1 MNWIIG
7 VIRLNSNEYQGTGQQ
22 NIDDIYACEMQ
33 DAMAYEQQMYE
44 EQMQSLMYEDMQ
56 MEPQPVNEAPV
67 QNVPDKVQASVQDEP
82 EKTEGKHAETESDE
96 KENPERQLFFDVFGG
111 LEMPKELDGL
121 FREEV
126 YVTRV
131 VIIENR
137 EILRVDISSRH
148 IISRPNIEKAE
159 EALRKHIFGKRRY
172 TVQIREHYDLST
184 QYNLEAIVRA
194 YEKSILYD
202 IKSFSNVGYRLI
214 SRSVGDWYCD
224 ADVITI
230 AIEDSKIAHIHADKI
245 KHYMEEMFHDR
256 FDMNVNVAFEFN
268 EADKEKL
275 RRASALVEQQK
286 IDAILSNLRDH
297 GDIIVD
303 GQAVGK
309 EQLAV
314 SKSSE
319 KAAGEKKTE
328 TKAAL
333 ATAGDN
339 AQKPAGKEAF
349 GRRKRYSDD
358 PDVFIGRD
366 VEGQLLEISSINDGI
381 GEVVIHGQIMNTEE
395 RELRNGKI
403 ILYDIKSFSNVG
415 YRLISRSVGDWYC
428 DADVITI
435 AIEDSKIAHIHADK
449 IKHYMEEMFHD
460 RFDMNVNVAFE
471 FNEADKE
478 KLRRA
483 SALVEQQKIDAILS
497 NLRDHGDI
505 IVDGQAVGKEQLAVS
520 KSSEKAAGEKKTE
533 TKAALATAGD
543 NAQKPAGKEAFGR
556 RKRYSDDPDVFIGR
570 DVEGQLLEISS
581 INDGIGEV
589 VIHGQIMNTE
599 ERELRNGK
607 IILTGYITDFTDTI
621 GFKMFCSPEDMEV
634 YREEIQKG
642 KFYRMK
648 GLAEFDSYAKEV
660 MICRVLGMKHI
671 QDFRVPRMDTYPEKR
686 VELHMHTKMSEMD
699 SVVDI
704 ETIVKRASDWGHPA
718 IAITDHGV
726 VQAFPIANHT
736 KGLRK
741 DFKIIYGVEGY
752 FVDDLKDLVKNS
764 RNQSLD
770 SEYVVFDIETTGLSK
785 KHNKIIEI
793 GAVKVK
799 DGEVVD
805 TFSEFINPGVPIPY
819 QIEQLT
825 SINDDMV
832 KDAPM
837 YDVIV
842 PRFVEFCG
850 DDIVVAHNASFDT
863 GFVKKNAE
871 ELGLRFDNTVLDTMT
886 LSHIL
891 LPELGKF
898 TLDRVCKEL
907 KVVNA
912 HHHRAIDDA
921 EATSKVFFKL
931 LDMLKERDVKTM
943 DDLNVLGSTSPDA
956 IKKDKTYHGIILAKN
971 EIGRVNLYRLIS
983 ESHLTYFARRP
994 RMPMSLINKYREGL
1008 ILGSAC
1014 EAGELFRAIVDDA
1027 PDEEIVR
1034 LVNWF
1039 DYLEIQPI
1047 GNNEFM
1053 TRDTRNPKTM
1063 DDLIE
1068 YNKRIVELGEM
1079 FNKPV
1084 VATCDVHFLNPEDYI
1099 YRAIIMK
1106 SKGFDDADMQ
1116 PPLYFRTT
1124 EEMLAEFQYLGSDKA
1139 REVVI
1144 TNTNMIADMVERIE
1158 PVRPD
1163 KAPPIIENSD
1173 QTLTDICYTKAH
1185 QIYGPELPPQVQERL
1200 DRELHS
1206 IISNG
1211 FAVMY
1216 IIAQK
1221 LVWDSNDHGYLVGSR
1236 GSVGSSF
1243 VATMA
1248 GITEVNPLSAH
1259 YICPKCHF
1267 VDFDSELVKSYSG
1280 MSGCDMPDRD
1290 CPNCGT
1296 PLIKEGHDIP
1306 FETFLG
1312 FNGDKEP
1319 DIDLN
1324 FSGEYQSKAHAY
1336 TEVLFGKGK
1345 AFKAGTVGGVAEKTA
1360 FGYVYNY
1367 FKDHSK
1373 EELMAEAKASGM
1385 DEKAAKKYA
1394 EENATV
1400 TKRRCEMERLALG
1413 CTGVRRTTGQ
1423 HPGGMIVLPRHEEI
1437 YSFTPIQHPANDVTS
1452 DIITSHFEYHSI
1464 DHNLLKLDIL
1474 GHDDPTMI
1482 RRLEDL
1488 TGLDATKIRLDD
1500 KDVME
1505 LFHSTKS
1512 LGITPEDINGIPLGS
1527 LGVPEFG
1534 TDFAMQMLIDA
1545 KPTCFSDLVRIAG
1558 LAHGTDVWLGNAQE
1572 LIKSGKCT
1580 ISTAICCRDDIMV
1593 YLIHMGLDAGLAF
1606 NIMEKVR
1613 KGIVAKGKCDKWED
1627 WKAEMAA
1634 HGVPD
1639 WYVWSCQKIKYMFP
1653 KAHAAAYVMMAWRI
1667 AWFKVNYPL
1676 EYYTAFF
1683 SIRADDFSYEMMCFG
1698 KERVLFHINEI
1709 SKVDKSKR
1717 SAKDEGKL
1725 KDLKI
1730 VLEMYARG
1738 YDFVPIDIYKAKAD
1752 RFQIIDGKIMPS
1764 FASIEGMGE
1773 KAAQQLYEA
1782 AQKGP
1787 FLSKEEINERAKI
1800 GKGAIEKMSELGILD
1815 GMPETNQLSLFD
1827 FM

>member
-1 MNWIIG
+1 M
-7 VIRLNSNEYQGTGQQ
+7 
-22 NIDDIYACEMQ
+22 YANEMQ
-33 DAMAYEQQMYE
+33 AQMDYEAQMAEQEMYESQMYA
-44 EQMQSLMYEDMQ
+44 DMQ
-56 MEPQPVNEAPV
+56 QDSASYIQADVHDSDWHIADDMEEDAEDEDVVSDGAGGDMAEGCEADADTSEGSVSGNE
-67 QNVPDKVQASVQDEP
+67 QAE
-82 EKTEGKHAETESDE
+82 
-96 KENPERQLFFDVFGG
+96 LFMTVFPGV
-111 LEMPKELDGL
+111 EMTKELAGL
-121 FREEV
+121 FTEV
-126 YVTRV
+126 YVTKVTIYDSR
-131 VIIENR
+131 N
-137 EILRVDISSRH
+137 ILQIDIRSRH

-159 EALRKHIFGKRRY
+159 ESIRKFVFGNKRY
-172 TVQIREHYDLST
+172 TVQIREHYTLST
-184 QYNLEAIVRA
+184 QYNLEAIVKA
-194 YEKSILYD
+194 YQDSILYD
-202 IKSFSNVGYRLI
+202 IRSFSNVGYRLI
-214 SRSVGDWYCD
+214 SRSIGELYCD
-224 ADVITI
+224 GDAITI
-230 AIEDSKIAHIHADKI
+230 AIEDSKIAHIHAEKI
-245 KHYMEEMFHDR
+245 KAYMEEMFQER
-256 FDMNVNVAFEFN
+256 FDLNVNVAFEYS

-286 IDAILSNLRDH
+286 IDAILNNLRDH

-303 GQAVGK
+303 GKAVDKDKLG
-309 EQLAV
+309 V
-314 SKSSE
+314 SKKEDKKSE
-319 KAAGEKKTE
+319 GHKPDEKKAAPASSGGDSGQKNGGEKEK
-328 TKAAL
+328 
-333 ATAGDN
+333 
-339 AQKPAGKEAF
+339 F
-349 GRRKRYSDD
+349 GRRRRYSDD
-358 PDVFIGRD
+358 PEVFIGRD
-366 VEGQLLEISSINDGI
+366 VEGKLLEISSINDGI
-381 GEVVIHGQIMNTEE
+381 GEVVIHGQIM
-395 RELRNGKI
+395 
-403 ILYDIKSFSNVG
+403 S
-415 YRLISRSVGDWYC
+415 
-428 DADVITI
+428 
-435 AIEDSKIAHIHADK
+435 
-449 IKHYMEEMFHD
+449 
-460 RFDMNVNVAFE
+460 
-471 FNEADKE
+471 
-478 KLRRA
+478 
-483 SALVEQQKIDAILS
+483 
-497 NLRDHGDI
+497 
-505 IVDGQAVGKEQLAVS
+505 
-520 KSSEKAAGEKKTE
+520 
-533 TKAALATAGD
+533 
-543 NAQKPAGKEAFGR
+543 
-556 RKRYSDDPDVFIGR
+556 
-570 DVEGQLLEISS
+570 
-581 INDGIGEV
+581 
-589 VIHGQIMNTE
+589 TE

-837 YDVIV
+837 FDVIV

-863 GFVKKNAE
+863 GFVRMNAE
-871 ELGLRFDNTVLDTMT
+871 ELGLKFDNTVLDTMT

-921 EATSKVFFKL
+921 EATAKVFFKL

-956 IKKDKTYHGIILAKN
+956 IKKDRTYHGIILAKN

-1008 ILGSAC
+1008 IIGSAC

-1039 DYLEIQPI
+1039 DYLEIQPL

-1063 DDLIE
+1063 DDLIG

-1084 VATCDVHFLNPEDYI
+1084 VATCDVHFLDPEDYI

-1139 REVVI
+1139 KEVVI
-1144 TNTNMIADMVERIE
+1144 TNTNMIADMIERIE

-1185 QIYGPELPPQVQERL
+1185 EIYGPDLPPQVQERL

-1324 FSGEYQSKAHAY
+1324 FSGEYQAKAHAY

-1373 EELMAEAKASGM
+1373 EDLMAEAKASGM

-1613 KGIVAKGKCDKWED
+1613 KGIVAKGKCDKWDD

-1709 SKVDKSKR
+1709 SKVDKNKR

-1773 KAAQQLYEA
+1773 KAAQQLYDA

-1800 GKGAIEKMSELGILD
+1800 GKGTIEKMSELGILD

>member
-1 MNWIIG
+1 MYADEMQTQMDYEAQMAEQEMYESQMYADMQQESASYTQADVHDSDWHIADDMEED
-7 VIRLNSNEYQGTGQQ
+7 VEDEDVVSDGTGG
-22 NIDDIYACEMQ
+22 DMVEGCEA
-33 DAMAYEQQMYE
+33 DADTPEGSVSGNESNDGSATAVSDAGNEQ
-44 EQMQSLMYEDMQ
+44 
-56 MEPQPVNEAPV
+56 
-67 QNVPDKVQASVQDEP
+67 
-82 EKTEGKHAETESDE
+82 AE
-96 KENPERQLFFDVFGG
+96 LFMTVFPGV
-111 LEMPKELDGL
+111 EMTKELAGL
-121 FREEV
+121 FTEV
-126 YVTRV
+126 YVTKV
-131 VIIENR
+131 TIYDSKN
-137 EILRVDISSRH
+137 ILQVDIRSRH

-159 EALRKHIFGKRRY
+159 ECIRKFVFGNKRY
-172 TVQIREHYDLST
+172 MVQIREHYTLST
-184 QYNLEAIVRA
+184 QYNLEAIVKA
-194 YEKSILYD
+194 YQDSILYD
-202 IKSFSNVGYRLI
+202 IRSFSNVGYRLI
-214 SRSVGDWYCD
+214 SRSIGELYCD
-224 ADVITI
+224 GDAITI
-230 AIEDSKIAHIHADKI
+230 AIEDSKIAHIHAEKI
-245 KHYMEEMFHDR
+245 KAYMEEMFQER
-256 FDMNVNVAFEFN
+256 FDLNVNVAFEYS

-286 IDAILSNLRDH
+286 IDAILNNLRDH

-303 GQAVGK
+303 GKAVDKDKLG
-309 EQLAV
+309 V
-314 SKSSE
+314 SKKEDKKSE
-319 KAAGEKKTE
+319 GHKPDEKKAAPASSGGDSGQKNGGEKEK
-328 TKAAL
+328 
-333 ATAGDN
+333 
-339 AQKPAGKEAF
+339 F
-349 GRRKRYSDD
+349 GRRRRYSDD
-358 PDVFIGRD
+358 PEVFIGRD
-366 VEGQLLEISSINDGI
+366 VEGKLLEISSINDGI
-381 GEVVIHGQIMNTEE
+381 GEVVIHGQIM
-395 RELRNGKI
+395 
-403 ILYDIKSFSNVG
+403 S
-415 YRLISRSVGDWYC
+415 
-428 DADVITI
+428 
-435 AIEDSKIAHIHADK
+435 
-449 IKHYMEEMFHD
+449 
-460 RFDMNVNVAFE
+460 
-471 FNEADKE
+471 
-478 KLRRA
+478 
-483 SALVEQQKIDAILS
+483 
-497 NLRDHGDI
+497 
-505 IVDGQAVGKEQLAVS
+505 
-520 KSSEKAAGEKKTE
+520 
-533 TKAALATAGD
+533 
-543 NAQKPAGKEAFGR
+543 
-556 RKRYSDDPDVFIGR
+556 
-570 DVEGQLLEISS
+570 
-581 INDGIGEV
+581 
-589 VIHGQIMNTE
+589 TE

-837 YDVIV
+837 FDVIV

-863 GFVKKNAE
+863 GFVRMNAE
-871 ELGLRFDNTVLDTMT
+871 ELGLKFDNTVLDTMT

-921 EATSKVFFKL
+921 EATAKVFFKL
-931 LDMLKERDVKTM
+931 LDMLKERDVKTT

-1008 ILGSAC
+1008 IIGSAC

-1027 PDEEIVR
+1027 SDEEIVR

-1039 DYLEIQPI
+1039 DYLEIQPL

-1063 DDLIE
+1063 DDLIG

-1084 VATCDVHFLNPEDYI
+1084 VATCDVHFLDPEDYI

-1139 REVVI
+1139 KEVVI
-1144 TNTNMIADMVERIE
+1144 TNTNMIADMIERIE

-1185 QIYGPELPPQVQERL
+1185 EIYGPDLPPQVQERL

-1385 DEKAAKKYA
+1385 DEKSAKKYA

-1613 KGIVAKGKCDKWED
+1613 KGIVAKGKCDKWDD

-1709 SKVDKSKR
+1709 SKVDKNKR

-1773 KAAQQLYEA
+1773 KAAQQLYDA

-1800 GKGAIEKMSELGILD
+1800 GKGTIEKMSELGILD

>member
-1 MNWIIG
+1 M
-7 VIRLNSNEYQGTGQQ
+7 
-22 NIDDIYACEMQ
+22 YADEMQ
-33 DAMAYEQQMYE
+33 AQMDYEAQMAEQEMYESQMYA
-44 EQMQSLMYEDMQ
+44 DMQ
-56 MEPQPVNEAPV
+56 QESASYIQADVHDSDWHIADDMEEDAEDEAADEDDSV
-67 QNVPDKVQASVQDEP
+67 GKDVISDGSATAVSDVGDEQAE
-82 EKTEGKHAETESDE
+82 
-96 KENPERQLFFDVFGG
+96 LFMTVFPGV
-111 LEMPKELDGL
+111 EMTKKLAGL
-121 FREEV
+121 FTEV
-126 YVTRV
+126 YVTKVTIYDSR
-131 VIIENR
+131 N
-137 EILRVDISSRH
+137 ILQIDIRSRH

-159 EALRKHIFGKRRY
+159 ESIRKFVFGNKRY
-172 TVQIREHYDLST
+172 TVQIREHYTLST
-184 QYNLEAIVRA
+184 QYNLEAIVKA
-194 YEKSILYD
+194 YQDSILYD
-202 IKSFSNVGYRLI
+202 IRSFSNVGYRLI
-214 SRSVGDWYCD
+214 SRSIGELYCD
-224 ADVITI
+224 GDAITI
-230 AIEDSKIAHIHADKI
+230 AIEDSKIAHIHAEKI
-245 KHYMEEMFHDR
+245 KAYMEEMFQER
-256 FDMNVNVAFEFN
+256 FDLNVNVAFEYS

-286 IDAILSNLRDH
+286 IDAILNNLRDH

-303 GQAVGK
+303 GKAVDKDKLG
-309 EQLAV
+309 V
-314 SKSSE
+314 SKKEDKKSE
-319 KAAGEKKTE
+319 GHKPDEKKAAPASSGGDSGQKNGGEKEK
-328 TKAAL
+328 
-333 ATAGDN
+333 
-339 AQKPAGKEAF
+339 F
-349 GRRKRYSDD
+349 GRRRRYSDD
-358 PDVFIGRD
+358 PEVFIGRD
-366 VEGQLLEISSINDGI
+366 VEGKLLEISSINDGI
-381 GEVVIHGQIMNTEE
+381 GEVVIHGQIM
-395 RELRNGKI
+395 
-403 ILYDIKSFSNVG
+403 S
-415 YRLISRSVGDWYC
+415 
-428 DADVITI
+428 
-435 AIEDSKIAHIHADK
+435 
-449 IKHYMEEMFHD
+449 
-460 RFDMNVNVAFE
+460 
-471 FNEADKE
+471 
-478 KLRRA
+478 
-483 SALVEQQKIDAILS
+483 
-497 NLRDHGDI
+497 
-505 IVDGQAVGKEQLAVS
+505 
-520 KSSEKAAGEKKTE
+520 
-533 TKAALATAGD
+533 
-543 NAQKPAGKEAFGR
+543 
-556 RKRYSDDPDVFIGR
+556 
-570 DVEGQLLEISS
+570 
-581 INDGIGEV
+581 
-589 VIHGQIMNTE
+589 TE

-837 YDVIV
+837 FDVIV

-863 GFVKKNAE
+863 GFVRMNAE
-871 ELGLRFDNTVLDTMT
+871 ELGLKFDNTVLDTMT

-921 EATSKVFFKL
+921 EATAKVFFKL

-956 IKKDKTYHGIILAKN
+956 IKKDRTYHGIILAKN

-1008 ILGSAC
+1008 IIGSAC

-1039 DYLEIQPI
+1039 DYLEIQPL

-1063 DDLIE
+1063 DDLIG

-1084 VATCDVHFLNPEDYI
+1084 VATCDVHFLDPEDYI

-1139 REVVI
+1139 KEVVI
-1144 TNTNMIADMVERIE
+1144 TNTNMIADMIERIE

-1185 QIYGPELPPQVQERL
+1185 EIYGPDLPPQVQERL
-1200 DRELHS
+1200 DRELNS

-1373 EELMAEAKASGM
+1373 EDLVAEAKASGM

-1613 KGIVAKGKCDKWED
+1613 KGIVAKGKCDKWDD

-1709 SKVDKSKR
+1709 SKVDKNKR

-1773 KAAQQLYEA
+1773 KAAQQLYDA

-1800 GKGAIEKMSELGILD
+1800 GKGTIEKMSELGILD

>member
-1 MNWIIG
+1 MYADEMQTQMDYEAQMAEQEMYESQMYADMQQESASYTQADVHDSDWHIADDMEEDAEDEDED
-7 VIRLNSNEYQGTGQQ
+7 VVSDGTGG
-22 NIDDIYACEMQ
+22 DMVEGCEA
-33 DAMAYEQQMYE
+33 DADTPEGSVSGNESNDGSATAVSDAGNEQ
-44 EQMQSLMYEDMQ
+44 
-56 MEPQPVNEAPV
+56 
-67 QNVPDKVQASVQDEP
+67 
-82 EKTEGKHAETESDE
+82 AE
-96 KENPERQLFFDVFGG
+96 LFMTVFPGV
-111 LEMPKELDGL
+111 EMTKELAGL
-121 FREEV
+121 FTEV
-126 YVTRV
+126 YVTKV
-131 VIIENR
+131 TIYDSKN
-137 EILRVDISSRH
+137 ILQVDIRSRH

-159 EALRKHIFGKRRY
+159 EYIRKFVFGNKRY
-172 TVQIREHYDLST
+172 TVQIREHYTLST
-184 QYNLEAIVRA
+184 QYNLEAIVKA
-194 YEKSILYD
+194 YQDSILYD
-202 IKSFSNVGYRLI
+202 IRSFSNVGYRLI
-214 SRSVGDWYCD
+214 SRSIGELYCD
-224 ADVITI
+224 GDAITI
-230 AIEDSKIAHIHADKI
+230 AIEDSKIAHIHAEKI
-245 KHYMEEMFHDR
+245 KAYMEEMFQER
-256 FDMNVNVAFEFN
+256 FDLNVNVAFEYS

-286 IDAILSNLRDH
+286 IDAILNNLRDH

-303 GQAVGK
+303 GKAVDKDKLGVSKKEDKKSEGHKPDEKKAAPASSGGDSGQKNGGEK
-309 EQLAV
+309 EQ
-314 SKSSE
+314 
-319 KAAGEKKTE
+319 
-328 TKAAL
+328 
-333 ATAGDN
+333 
-339 AQKPAGKEAF
+339 F
-349 GRRKRYSDD
+349 GRRRRYSDD
-358 PDVFIGRD
+358 PEVFIGRD
-366 VEGQLLEISSINDGI
+366 VEGKLLEISSINDGI
-381 GEVVIHGQIMNTEE
+381 GEVVIHGQIM
-395 RELRNGKI
+395 
-403 ILYDIKSFSNVG
+403 S
-415 YRLISRSVGDWYC
+415 
-428 DADVITI
+428 
-435 AIEDSKIAHIHADK
+435 
-449 IKHYMEEMFHD
+449 
-460 RFDMNVNVAFE
+460 
-471 FNEADKE
+471 
-478 KLRRA
+478 
-483 SALVEQQKIDAILS
+483 
-497 NLRDHGDI
+497 
-505 IVDGQAVGKEQLAVS
+505 
-520 KSSEKAAGEKKTE
+520 
-533 TKAALATAGD
+533 
-543 NAQKPAGKEAFGR
+543 
-556 RKRYSDDPDVFIGR
+556 
-570 DVEGQLLEISS
+570 
-581 INDGIGEV
+581 
-589 VIHGQIMNTE
+589 TE

-837 YDVIV
+837 FDVIV

-863 GFVKKNAE
+863 GFVRMNAE
-871 ELGLRFDNTVLDTMT
+871 ELGLKFDNTVLDTMT

-921 EATSKVFFKL
+921 EATAKVFFKL

-1008 ILGSAC
+1008 IIGSAC

-1027 PDEEIVR
+1027 SDEEIVR

-1039 DYLEIQPI
+1039 DYLEIQPL

-1063 DDLIE
+1063 DDLIG

-1084 VATCDVHFLNPEDYI
+1084 VATCDVHFLDPEDYI

-1139 REVVI
+1139 KEVVI
-1144 TNTNMIADMVERIE
+1144 TNTNMIADMIERIE

-1185 QIYGPELPPQVQERL
+1185 EIYGPDLPPQVQERL

-1373 EELMAEAKASGM
+1373 EDLMAEAKASGM

-1613 KGIVAKGKCDKWED
+1613 KGIVAKGKCDKWDD

-1709 SKVDKSKR
+1709 SKVDKNKR

-1773 KAAQQLYEA
+1773 KAAQQLYDA

-1800 GKGAIEKMSELGILD
+1800 GKGTIEKMSELGILD

>member
-1 MNWIIG
+1 M
-7 VIRLNSNEYQGTGQQ
+7 
-22 NIDDIYACEMQ
+22 YADEMQ
-33 DAMAYEQQMYE
+33 AQMDYEAQMAEQEMYESQMYA
-44 EQMQSLMYEDMQ
+44 DMQ
-56 MEPQPVNEAPV
+56 QESASYIQADVHDSDWHIADDMEEDAEDEDVDDEA
-67 QNVPDKVQASVQDEP
+67 A
-82 EKTEGKHAETESDE
+82 DE
-96 KENPERQLFFDVFGG
+96 KAADGKDVVSDGAATAVSDAGNEQAELFMTVFPGV
-111 LEMPKELDGL
+111 EMTKELAGL
-121 FREEV
+121 FTEV
-126 YVTRV
+126 YVTKVTIYDSR
-131 VIIENR
+131 N
-137 EILRVDISSRH
+137 ILQIDIRSRH

-159 EALRKHIFGKRRY
+159 ESIRKFVFGNKRY
-172 TVQIREHYDLST
+172 TVQIREHYTLST
-184 QYNLEAIVRA
+184 QYNLEAIVKA
-194 YEKSILYD
+194 YQDSILYD
-202 IKSFSNVGYRLI
+202 IRSFSNVGYRLI
-214 SRSVGDWYCD
+214 SRSIGELYCD
-224 ADVITI
+224 GDAITI
-230 AIEDSKIAHIHADKI
+230 AIEDSKIAHIHAEKI
-245 KHYMEEMFHDR
+245 KAYMEEMFQER
-256 FDMNVNVAFEFN
+256 FDLNVNVAFEYS

-286 IDAILSNLRDH
+286 IDAILNNLRDH

-303 GQAVGK
+303 GKAVDKDKLG
-309 EQLAV
+309 V
-314 SKSSE
+314 SKKEDKKSE
-319 KAAGEKKTE
+319 GHKPDEKKAAPASSGGDSGQKNGGEKEK
-328 TKAAL
+328 
-333 ATAGDN
+333 
-339 AQKPAGKEAF
+339 F
-349 GRRKRYSDD
+349 GRRRRYSDD
-358 PDVFIGRD
+358 PEVFIGRD
-366 VEGQLLEISSINDGI
+366 VEGKLLEISSINDGI
-381 GEVVIHGQIMNTEE
+381 GEVVIHGQIM
-395 RELRNGKI
+395 
-403 ILYDIKSFSNVG
+403 S
-415 YRLISRSVGDWYC
+415 
-428 DADVITI
+428 
-435 AIEDSKIAHIHADK
+435 
-449 IKHYMEEMFHD
+449 
-460 RFDMNVNVAFE
+460 
-471 FNEADKE
+471 
-478 KLRRA
+478 
-483 SALVEQQKIDAILS
+483 
-497 NLRDHGDI
+497 
-505 IVDGQAVGKEQLAVS
+505 
-520 KSSEKAAGEKKTE
+520 
-533 TKAALATAGD
+533 
-543 NAQKPAGKEAFGR
+543 
-556 RKRYSDDPDVFIGR
+556 
-570 DVEGQLLEISS
+570 
-581 INDGIGEV
+581 
-589 VIHGQIMNTE
+589 TE

-837 YDVIV
+837 FDVIV

-863 GFVKKNAE
+863 GFVRMNAE
-871 ELGLRFDNTVLDTMT
+871 ELGLKFDNTVLDTMT

-921 EATSKVFFKL
+921 EATAKVFFKL

-956 IKKDKTYHGIILAKN
+956 IKKDRTYHGIILAKN

-1008 ILGSAC
+1008 IIGSAC

-1039 DYLEIQPI
+1039 DYLEIQPL

-1063 DDLIE
+1063 DDLIG

-1084 VATCDVHFLNPEDYI
+1084 VATCDVHFLDPEDYI

-1139 REVVI
+1139 KEVVI
-1144 TNTNMIADMVERIE
+1144 TNTNMIADMIERIE

-1185 QIYGPELPPQVQERL
+1185 EIYGPDLPPQVQERL

-1324 FSGEYQSKAHAY
+1324 FSGEYQAKAHAY

-1367 FKDHSK
+1367 FRDHSK

-1385 DEKAAKKYA
+1385 DEKSAKKYA
-1394 EENATV
+1394 EENSIV

-1613 KGIVAKGKCDKWED
+1613 KGIVAKGKCDKWDD

-1709 SKVDKSKR
+1709 SKVDKNKR

-1773 KAAQQLYEA
+1773 KAAQQLYDA

-1800 GKGAIEKMSELGILD
+1800 GKGTIEKMSELGILD